1 MTLGQRIQQI
11 RVTHGL
17 SQEEF
22 GEKLDTTRQTVSRW
36 ELDQSQPE
44 LAKIVLISKLFSVT
58 TDSMLRDGISTFD
71 GAIESF
77 SCGIYRSPSAEIVET
92 EKFSLVYYCNADKSI
107 LGTKLYFGYKTKKRL
122 VAICERD
129 QTHQITHYAYT
140 TEEGTTV
147 TNDAAITHL
156 LGERYDPS
164 PTKTMHRPEHFLVD
178 HSGNSLPRVSEAG
191 IPRCLS
197 LWRKGD
203 SYRAIPDSLF
213 FSLCTDRREYIFSI
227 DVTDDNVYCGISY
240 NTVFDLGL
248 FCRDQFFRIRNYK
261 DNTAPFCRFFCDFS
275 HEWKD
280 IKIPTDQC
288 EIGKSQQTGSGIM
301 MCVKRYTEEEIV
313 LAGCGGDEYT
323 YSRNEIKSER
333 FTEA

>member
-71 GAIESF
+71 ETFESF

-92 EKFSLVYYCNADKSI
+92 EKFSLVYYCNADKSV
-107 LGTKLYFGYKTKKRL
+107 LGTKLYFGYEAKKRL

-129 QTHQITHYAYT
+129 QAHQITRYAYT
-140 TEEGTTV
+140 SEEGTTV
-147 TNDAAITHL
+147 TNDSALTPR

-164 PTKTMHRPEHFLVD
+164 PTKTMRRPEHFLID
-178 HSGNSLPRVSEAG
+178 HSGKSLPRVSEAG

-203 SYRAIPDSLF
+203 SYRATPDSFF

-227 DVTDDNVYCGISY
+227 DVADDNIYCGISY

-248 FCRDQFFRIRNYK
+248 YCSGQFFRIRNYK
-261 DNTAPFCRFFCDFS
+261 DNTASFCRFFCDFS
-275 HEWKD
+275 LEWENT
-280 IKIPTDQC
+280 KIPTDQC
-288 EIGKSQQTGSGIM
+288 EIGKFHQTSSGLM
-301 MCVKRYTEEEIV
+301 MCIKRYTDDEIV
-313 LAGCGGDEYT
+313 LAGCGNDEYT
-323 YSRNEIKSER
+323 YRRNDIKTER